1 MSSKQPGNTDASSD
15 VSLPPSVPIGVRTRA
30 VVSGYWVA
38 AALIAALGL
47 AALVFFLLPTRLPP
61 ARDSARQDA
70 APVSPPRAASR
81 TGDPA
86 ETVRQ
91 RLLAEEAG
99 SRYRA
104 SSEAL
109 RRQGAAAWAP
119 EDLSAAMGLADEAA
133 AAAAAGDPA
142 RAIQR
147 YDDASRRLAGI
158 AGRAQAAYA
167 QALVKGEAAI
177 QARAS
182 ARAIEAFRLALA
194 IQPGDSKAQHGLSR
208 AEKLDEVLARL
219 AAGEA
224 EENAGKPEPA
234 RAAYAA
240 AVALDPEF
248 APARAALAR
257 VEGRLAAQQFDGLM
271 TRGLGQL
278 ERSEWPGAEQ
288 TFSAALKLRPA
299 NRSATDGLA
308 RAQEGR
314 QRDTLARL
322 QREAQGLES
331 AERWEEAL
339 AAYQRAAAIDPAV
352 DFARQGTARSER
364 MIQLHARIDGYLA
377 SPERLNSP
385 RVREEAQPLLAA
397 LDREAAVGPRI
408 TQARQRLGAALKRA
422 ATKVTVRLASNNATE
437 VTLYRVGP
445 LGRFQDREVALTPG
459 TYTLVGSRP
468 GYKDVR
474 VEVIVDPDSPAPR
487 ILVACEERV

>member
-1 MSSKQPGNTDASSD
+1 MSNPHPARNDSDSD
-15 VSLPPSVPIGVRTRA
+15 VSLTSSVPIGVRTRA
-30 VVSGYWVA
+30 VVSGRWVA

-47 AALVFFLLPTRLPP
+47 AVMVFFLLPTRLPP
-61 ARDSARQDA
+61 ARDIARPDA
-70 APVSPPRAASR
+70 TPAPPPRAASR
-81 TGDPA
+81 TVGPA

-99 SRYRA
+99 ARYRA

-119 EDLSAAMGLADEAA
+119 EDLSAATGLADEAV
-133 AAAAAGDPA
+133 AAAAAGDHA

-147 YDDASRRLAGI
+147 YDDASGRLAGI
-158 AGRAQAAYA
+158 AGRAEAAYA
-167 QALVKGEAAI
+167 HALANGDAAI
-177 QARAS
+177 QAGAS

-194 IQPGDSKAQHGLSR
+194 IRPGDTKAQHGLGR
-208 AEKLDEVLARL
+208 AERLDDVLARL

-224 EENAGKPEPA
+224 QENAGKPEQA
-234 RAAYAA
+234 RASYAV

-248 APARAALAR
+248 ARARAALAR
-257 VEGRLAAQQFDGLM
+257 VEGRLAAQHFDGLM

-288 TFSAALKLRPA
+288 SFSAAVKLRPA
-299 NRSATDGLA
+299 DRSAADGLA
-308 RAQEGR
+308 RAKEGQ
-314 QRDTLARL
+314 QRATLARL

-331 AERWEEAL
+331 AERWEDAL

-352 DFARQGTARSER
+352 DFARQGAARSER
-364 MIQLHARIDGYLA
+364 MIQLHVRIEGYLA
-377 SPERLNSP
+377 SPERLQSP
-385 RVREEAQPLLAA
+385 RVRDEAQQLLAS
-397 LDREAAVGPRI
+397 LDRETASGPRI
-408 TQARQRLGAALKRA
+408 AQARQRLGTALKRA
-422 ATKVTVRLASNNATE
+422 TTKVTVRLASDNATE

-459 TYTLVGSRP
+459 TYTLTGSRP

-474 VEVIVDPDSPAPR
+474 VEVIVDPDSPALR
-487 ILVACEERV
+487 IFVACEERV